1 MMTLRPWGGPRVS
14 GANLVE
20 VTIMQRYLLIRS
32 WGEVSEEQM
41 LDNGRRSKVVR
52 NEGFPDIVWEHSHVV
67 TDRDGKV
74 RSYCVY
80 QAPSEERLYEH
91 AAAVGGHF
99 VDEMFE
105 IGGDVSP
112 DDFPV

>member
-1 MMTLRPWGGPRVS
+1 
-14 GANLVE
+14 
-20 VTIMQRYLLIRS
+20 
-32 WGEVSEEQM
+32 
-41 LDNGRRSKVVR
+41 
-52 NEGFPDIVWEHSHVV
+52 V